1 MKIYTPVTRI
11 AVASAVAVTLAACE
25 TAKSSSPLSP
35 NVAGPQAGISVT
47 VPTPI
52 EPGVGQKVK
61 DSDQPLSIVIEDA
74 HTNGPRA
81 ITMSFDIAADI
92 GFSNIVYAQKGIVPS
107 GEGLT
112 RLRLPD
118 RLQPGRTYYWRT
130 KADDGANSSPWSNA
144 AHFELQ
150 QPIVIG
156 VPALRSP
163 TGNVRV
169 STGTPEFAVNNGN
182 SSGPYDPLW
191 YNFQISD
198 NQAFAAIFANAIVT
212 EGGGGETKYTMPQ
225 LPAPDRQFFWRVRIS
240 DGKNVGGWSATEVF
254 RSPVAAAPPPP
265 PPGPGGGGGGGGP
278 CNGGSALGIVTC
290 ERQKWGHM
298 NAGELVSFLTA
309 VAQSL
314 NRNNIPDGPYGLLR
328 KTGGHQCNGYSCDIM
343 CSGQGGGQKQFD
355 VLSDSDGA
363 QIPVW
368 GGPLVAPNI
377 RVDTCDIK

>member
-1 MKIYTPVTRI
+1 MKISNPVCRI
-11 AVASAVAVTLAACE
+11 AVAFAVAVTLAACE

-35 NVAGPQAGISVT
+35 NVAGPMAGISVT
-47 VPTPI
+47 VPTPV
-52 EPGVGQKVK
+52 EPTPGQKVK
-61 DSDQPLSIVIEDA
+61 DSDQPVSIVIEDA

-81 ITMSFDIAADI
+81 VTMSLDIAADI
-92 GFSNIVYAQKGIVPS
+92 GFTNVVYGQKGIVPS

-144 AHFELQ
+144 SHFELQ

-156 VPALRSP
+156 VPFLRAP

-169 STGTPEFAVNNGN
+169 ASGTPEFSVNNGN
-182 SSGPYDPLW
+182 SSGPYDPLF
-191 YNFQISD
+191 YNFQVSD
-198 NQAFAAIFANAIVT
+198 NQAFASIFTNASVS
-212 EGGGGETKYTMPQ
+212 EGGGGETKYTMPP

-240 DGKNVGGWSATEVF
+240 DGKNVGAWSVTETF
-254 RSPVAAAPPPP
+254 RSPLAAPAPAP
-265 PPGPGGGGGGGGP
+265 PPGPGGGGGGP
-278 CNGGSALGIVTC
+278 CNGGSALGIVSC
-290 ERQKWGHM
+290 ERAKWGHM
-298 NAGELVSFLTA
+298 NSSEIVSFLTA

-314 NRNNIPDGPYGLLR
+314 NRNNIADGPYGLLR

-368 GGPLVAPNI
+368 GGPLVPPNI
-377 RVDTCDIK
+377 RVDTCEIK

>member
-1 MKIYTPVTRI
+1 MKIYTPISRI

-25 TAKSSSPLSP
+25 TTKSSNPLSP

-47 VPTPI
+47 VPTPV

-225 LPAPDRQFFWRVRIS
+225 LPAFTPRAWAPTTPRPEGS
-240 DGKNVGGWSATEVF
+240 SPSWS
-254 RSPVAAAPPPP
+254 SP
-265 PPGPGGGGGGGGP
+265 
-278 CNGGSALGIVTC
+278 
-290 ERQKWGHM
+290 
-298 NAGELVSFLTA
+298 
-309 VAQSL
+309 
-314 NRNNIPDGPYGLLR
+314 
-328 KTGGHQCNGYSCDIM
+328 
-343 CSGQGGGQKQFD
+343 
-355 VLSDSDGA
+355 GA
-363 QIPVW
+363 
-368 GGPLVAPNI
+368 
-377 RVDTCDIK
+377 